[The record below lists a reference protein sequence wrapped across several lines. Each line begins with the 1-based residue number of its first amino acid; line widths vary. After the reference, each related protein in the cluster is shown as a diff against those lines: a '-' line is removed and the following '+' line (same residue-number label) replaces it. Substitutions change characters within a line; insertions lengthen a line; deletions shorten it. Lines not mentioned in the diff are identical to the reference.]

1 MEKTSLTA
9 LVRRQ
14 LESARYATSGRS
26 AQTIYGGHGHML
38 RQTLIAL
45 KEGYAL
51 DEHDR
56 QGEATLHVLHGR
68 VRLLSEGDGW
78 DAMAGDL
85 LVIPDRRHAVEALE
99 DAAFLLTVAL
109 PR

>member
-9 LVRRQ
+9 LVRQQ
-14 LESARYATSGRS
+14 LESARHATSGRS
-26 AQTIYGGHGHML
+26 AQTIYGGHTHML
-38 RQTLIAL
+38 RQTLISL
-45 KEGYAL
+45 KAGHSL

-56 QGEATLHVLHGR
+56 QGEATVQVLHGR
-68 VRLLSEGDGW
+68 LRLLSEGEGW
-78 DAMAGDL
+78 EARTGDL

-99 DAAFLLTVAL
+99 DTSFLLTVAL